1 MSRCLLAS
9 IKNPF
14 KITTRILE
22 SARLKIFIPAEQDV
36 GEARFADAGAAE
48 DNDAGAREP
57 RLVRNWNVIFRIS
70 SAGKDSEETHFWFEN
85 KKEMQTCHSGW
96 ARVPTNCDKNKIFKK
111 IQFWTHFLAKGKLR
125 LYFDFDIMFFL
136 SQFWIRTCTSYVG
149 SL

>member
-36 GEARFADAGAAE
+36 GEARFADTGAAE

-57 RLVRNWNVIFRIS
+57 RLVRN
-70 SAGKDSEETHFWFEN
+70 
-85 KKEMQTCHSGW
+85 
-96 ARVPTNCDKNKIFKK
+96 
-111 IQFWTHFLAKGKLR
+111 
-125 LYFDFDIMFFL
+125 
-136 SQFWIRTCTSYVG
+136 
-149 SL
+149 